1 VLILS
6 DLADFIDSYRPHGS
20 LTADA
25 TPPVWNGYRLTV
37 ACSCGVV
44 FERWI
49 TPEEVDRDLS

>member
-25 TPPVWNGYRLTV
+25 TPPVWEWLSAHRRLLMR
-37 ACSCGVV
+37 CG
-44 FERWI
+44 
-49 TPEEVDRDLS
+49 L